1 MNALTVTQPWA
12 TLIAVG
18 AKHIESRSRYTNFRG
33 PLAIHAAKGF
43 TAEDKEMCYD
53 PRFRAALAPFLN
65 IHQPIESQ
73 LPFGKI
79 VATCTLLSVI
89 QVSKLQWDPDNN
101 DVKCNTW
108 PTGFE
113 IADPNNEL
121 AFGNYEDGR
130 FAWLLGN
137 IKRIAPIEAR
147 GAQGLW
153 KWTPPA
159 NAQRESTQQHAGGK
173 R

>member
-1 MNALTVTQPWA
+1 VNALTITQPWA

-18 AKHIESRSRYTNFRG
+18 VKRIETRSWYSHHRG

-43 TAEDKEMCYD
+43 TAEDKEACYI
-53 PRFRAALAPFLN
+53 PQFRAALAPFVN

-73 LPFGKI
+73 LPFASVI
-79 VATCTLLSVI
+79 ATCTLLSVI
-89 QVSKLQWDPDNN
+89 PVSKLAWDPDGN
-101 DVKCNTW
+101 DVKCSVW
-108 PTGFE
+108 PPGFE
-113 IADPNNEL
+113 IADANNERT
-121 AFGNYEDGR
+121 FGNYEDGR

-137 IKRIAPIEAR
+137 IKRIDPIEAR

-153 KWTPPA
+153 KWHGFA
-159 NAQRESTQQHAGGK
+159 NAKPTEDAKNAGGK